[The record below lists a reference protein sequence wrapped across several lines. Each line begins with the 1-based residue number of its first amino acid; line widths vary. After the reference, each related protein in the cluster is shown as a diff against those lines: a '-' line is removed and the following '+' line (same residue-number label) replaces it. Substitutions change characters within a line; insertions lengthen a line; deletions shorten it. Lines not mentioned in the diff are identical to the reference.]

1 MVTVPLKV
9 RKVVQ
14 ITEKQ
19 LFEDLSNFRN
29 IYRQLENLHNFLKSE
44 IIQEIQSYFEFH
56 FFSDLVHNSREWRGF

>member
-29 IYRQLENLHNFLKSE
+29 IYRQLEDLHNFLKS
-44 IIQEIQSYFEFH
+44 
-56 FFSDLVHNSREWRGF
+56 